1 METTKTSHFTC
12 QSKSFISI
20 FFTCQISA
28 CELQPFSRHNLANDI
43 YLITDKTVFSH
54 LNNWYVTTTTTTLPL
69 ANCLERQISWIS
81 YIGYWHDL
89 RNCMK
94 NINTEMRNNYEIEH
108 LHICFILSN
117 SSSAWTCYVR
127 LRTRHNSSASAP
139 AFCRFLALT
148 VKLFISILSV
158 SMFNVIFRCTYFCR
172 ILLTQTLSSMTK
184 TCKNLT
190 LHHLKVCW
198 LSVFCCWTHRNQTK
212 LFVELTFSNVTI
224 LQWYKGRGHIK
235 HLKGNSRGIH
245 FKILKLQLLK
255 VISWSTVHFAVLLQC
270 EVYAATYH
278 FFWKSTFTLTMS
290 RHACLVQ
297 TYHFSYKATNQAN
310 VNTRLF

>member
-54 LNNWYVTTTTTTLPL
+54 LNNWYVTTTTTTLPM

-127 LRTRHNSSASAP
+127 LRTRHNSLHPLRHSAVFWHLLSNFLFP
-139 AFCRFLALT
+139 FCQYLCLMWFSGALT
-148 VKLFISILSV
+148 FVG
-158 SMFNVIFRCTYFCR
+158 Y
-172 ILLTQTLSSMTK
+172 
-184 TCKNLT
+184 
-190 LHHLKVCW
+190 CW
-198 LSVFCCWTHRNQTK
+198 L
-212 LFVELTFSNVTI
+212 
-224 LQWYKGRGHIK
+224 
-235 HLKGNSRGIH
+235 
-245 FKILKLQLLK
+245 
-255 VISWSTVHFAVLLQC
+255 
-270 EVYAATYH
+270 
-278 FFWKSTFTLTMS
+278 
-290 RHACLVQ
+290 RHSPRWQ
-297 TYHFSYKATNQAN
+297 
-310 VNTRLF
+310 RLAKTWPCIT